1 MEIDDIIN
9 QLIEESKQQINKNI
23 WKDIINN

>member
-23 WKDIINN
+23 NIFEENY